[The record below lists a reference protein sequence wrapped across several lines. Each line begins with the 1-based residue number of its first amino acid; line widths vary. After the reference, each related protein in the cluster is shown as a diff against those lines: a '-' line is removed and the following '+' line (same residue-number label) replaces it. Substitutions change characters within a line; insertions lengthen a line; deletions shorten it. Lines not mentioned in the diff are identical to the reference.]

1 MIFRTLAGSGGGET
15 PFVLGTYTGTSNPMA
30 LMIQT
35 IPLGFT
41 PSAVLATG
49 TNNTDMILKGVEQS
63 TLGMSI
69 VEGGFQVGKN
79 TNVLNQAGVPY
90 SYIAFK

>member
-1 MIFRTLAGSGGGET
+1 MIFGTLAGSGGGET
-15 PFVLGTYTGTSNPMA
+15 PFVIGTYTGISTPLA
-30 LMIQT
+30 PMIQT

-49 TNNTDMILKGVEQS
+49 SNNTDMILKGVEQS
-63 TLGMSI
+63 TYGMSI
-69 VEGGFQVGKN
+69 VEGGFQVG
-79 TNVLNQAGVPY
+79 TNNSILNQAGLAY

>member
-1 MIFRTLAGSGGGET
+1 
-15 PFVLGTYTGTSNPMA
+15 MA
-30 LMIQT
+30 PKIQT

-49 TNNTDMILKGVEQS
+49 SNNTDMILKGVEQS
-63 TLGMSI
+63 TYGMSI

-79 TNVLNQAGVPY
+79 TSTLNQSGLPY